1 MVCTVW
7 TCESWGGRDCV
18 MIYRYNSD
26 RITFVTGQCMPACE
40 STQRTCLYSSH
51 IEAIETVKW
60 YKCEIPRYARSD
72 STQSVNLLKARIS
85 AFQLIWR
92 LSISAVNHG
101 WRISVQ
107 RCISSFMLFASQ
119 SRASCWASWRPW
131 FWNHDQEE
139 VVLGMQIWQY
149 QLLLVKVQDTALT
162 RTSTDK
168 V

>member
-1 MVCTVW
+1 MICTVW
-7 TCESWGGRDCV
+7 TCEPWGGGDCV

-60 YKCEIPRYARSD
+60 YKCEIPRYARSV

-101 WRISVQ
+101 WWISVQ
-107 RCISSFMLFASQ
+107 RCISSCYLQ
-119 SRASCWASWRPW
+119 VRAGPPVERPEGRDFGITTKRKSYLACRYGNTSCC
-131 FWNHDQEE
+131 
-139 VVLGMQIWQY
+139 
-149 QLLLVKVQDTALT
+149 
-162 RTSTDK
+162 
-168 V
+168 